1 MGFNWGGAGSG
12 AMSGAS
18 TGAAFGPWGAAA
30 GGVLGGLMGG
40 FSDDGSEAYKKAQEQ
55 LDKYYAQAR
64 EAYNQGQG
72 YLQPYNQYGQNA
84 YGNYSGAMNKL
95 LDPAA
100 LEGEWIKSYS
110 ESPSAKNAQA
120 MAQEHGLDAASSLGL
135 MGSNTALNAI
145 QSGTTQIGLDDRQN
159 YLNDLMQKY
168 MAGTGIAGNIFGTG
182 ANAANNMSSNAMN
195 FAKMGMDMGQNS
207 AQMAFG
213 QQAAPGSMMQ
223 NMMGA
228 APGFASMLKENAK
241 GWSFGGK

>member
-1 MGFNWGGAGSG
+1 MGFNFGGAGTG
-12 AMSGAS
+12 ALSGAS

-30 GGVLGGLMGG
+30 GGLLGGLMGG
-40 FSDDGSEAYKKAQEQ
+40 FSDDGSEAYKKAQQQ

-64 EAYNQGQG
+64 GLYNEGQG

-100 LEGEWIKSYS
+100 LEAEWMKSYT
-110 ESPSAKNAQA
+110 ESPTAKYTEGL
-120 MAQEHGLDAASSLGL
+120 AQEHGLDAASGLGL

-145 QSGTTQIGLDDRQN
+145 QGGTTQIGLDDRQN
-159 YLNDLMQKY
+159 YLNNLMQKY
-168 MAGTGIAGNIFGTG
+168 LAGANIAGNIFNTG
-182 ANAANNMSSNAMN
+182 ANTANAMSNNAMN
-195 FAKMGMDMGQNS
+195 FGNTTMGMGENS

-213 QQAAPGSMMQ
+213 RQAAPGSMMQ

-228 APGFASMLKENAK
+228 APGFASMLKENAG

>member
-1 MGFNWGGAGSG
+1 MAFNWGGAGTG

-30 GGVLGGLMGG
+30 GGVIGGLMGG
-40 FSDDGSEAYKKAQEQ
+40 MSDDGSEAYKKAQEQ
-55 LDKYYAQAR
+55 MEKYYQQA
-64 EAYNQGQG
+64 QG
-72 YLQPYNQYGQNA
+72 YLQPYNQYGQDA
-84 YGNYSGAMNKL
+84 YGDYSGAMKRL

-100 LEGEWIKSYS
+100 LQAEWTKGYS
-110 ESPSAKNAQA
+110 ESPSAMQA
-120 MAQEHGLDAASSLGL
+120 EQMAQSHGLNAASSLGL

-145 QSGTTQIGLDDRQN
+145 QSGTSRIGLEDRQS

-168 MAGTGIAGNIFGTG
+168 MAGTGIAGNIFNTG
-182 ANAANNMSSNAMN
+182 ATAGGAMSANAMN
-195 FAKMGMDMGQNS
+195 MGGNS

-213 QQAAPGSMMQ
+213 KQAAPGSMMM

-228 APGFASMLKENAK
+228 APGYAASLKENAK

>member
-1 MGFNWGGAGSG
+1 MGFNWGGAGTG

-40 FSDDGSEAYKKAQEQ
+40 FSDDGSKAYKKAQEQ
-55 LDKYYAQAR
+55 LDKYYQ
-64 EAYNQGQG
+64 QGQS
-72 YLQPYNQYGQNA
+72 YLQPYNQHGQDA

-100 LEGEWIKSYS
+100 LQAEWMKSYS
-110 ESPSAKNAQA
+110 ESPQAKYTEGL
-120 MAQEHGLDAASSLGL
+120 AQEHGMDAASGLGL

-145 QSGTTQIGLDDRQN
+145 QGGTTQIGLEDRQN

-168 MAGTGIAGNIFGTG
+168 MAGSNIAGNIYNTG
-182 ANAANNMSSNAMN
+182 ANTANNMSNNAMN
-195 FAKMGMDMGQNS
+195 MGQNS

-213 QQAAPGSMMQ
+213 KTAAPGAMMN

-228 APGFASMLKENAK
+228 APGYASMLKENAG

>member
-1 MGFNWGGAGSG
+1 MGFNWGGAGGG

-40 FSDDGSEAYKKAQEQ
+40 MSDDGSEAYKKAQEQ
-55 LDKYYAQAR
+55 MEKYYQ
-64 EAYNQGQG
+64 QSQG

-84 YGNYSGAMNKL
+84 YGNYSGAMNRL

-100 LEGEWIKSYS
+100 LEGDWVKGYN

-120 MAQEHGLDAASSLGL
+120 MAQEHGLDAASGLGL

-145 QSGTTQIGLDDRQN
+145 QGGTTQIGLDDRQN

-168 MAGTGIAGNIFGTG
+168 MAGTNIAGNIFNTG
-182 ANAANNMSSNAMN
+182 ANAANNMSNNAMN
-195 FAKMGMDMGQNS
+195 MGQNS
-207 AQMAFG
+207 AQTAFG
-213 QQAAPGSMMQ
+213 QQAAPGNMMM

-228 APGFASMLKENAK
+228 APGFAGSLRENAK